1 MWEAAQLL
9 DRCCLQG
16 PTRRWPH
23 RPAVPSAP
31 LRLRVPRVAF
41 KGTRLLGISSARL
54 LQAC

>member
-1 MWEAAQLL
+1 MGGGPASRQVLSV
-9 DRCCLQG
+9 QG

-23 RPAVPSAP
+23 RPAVTRVP

-41 KGTRLLGISSARL
+41 KGTRLLGILSARW

>member
-1 MWEAAQLL
+1 MGGGPASRQVLSV
-9 DRCCLQG
+9 QG

-23 RPAVPSAP
+23 RPAVTHVP

-41 KGTRLLGISSARL
+41 KGTRLLGILSARW